1 MNNTFMTR
9 FTTFL
14 RRYLFGAVSIIVGVV
29 CLIAAGY
36 LWYERDE
43 LENRL
48 RERTEEG
55 QAMLAT
61 VMAGPILREELAAV
75 RQATRRIDDNL
86 VIETN
91 LSENLWYFYKF
102 EERTKIHLED
112 LHQLNI
118 PAIDNDSPYKLVSYS
133 LRGTGT
139 YAQIMAFL
147 QNVEAGPRLMIL
159 RSFSLT
165 RATSAT
171 ATPTDLDAIMG
182 TTGGKAPAPKDII
195 TLELT
200 LDMLAQK

>member
-1 MNNTFMTR
+1 MNNSFLTR
-9 FTTFL
+9 IGLFL
-14 RRYLFGAVSIIVGVV
+14 RRFLFGAVSIVGAVV
-29 CLIAAGY
+29 FLIAAGY
-36 LWYERDE
+36 LWYERDA

-61 VMAGPILREELAAV
+61 VMAGPILREELANV

-102 EERTKIHLED
+102 EERTKTHIED

-118 PAIDNDSPYKLVSYS
+118 PALDNDSPYKLVSYS
-133 LRGTGT
+133 LRATGT
-139 YAQIMAFL
+139 FTQVMAFL
-147 QNVEAGPRLMIL
+147 QNVEAGPRLIIL
-159 RSFSLT
+159 RSFNIARNT
-165 RATSAT
+165 P
-171 ATPTDLDAIMG
+171 ATPAPDPLGFEATPAA
-182 TTGGKAPAPKDII
+182 KAALKEAV

>member
-9 FTTFL
+9 FTVFL
-14 RRYLFGAVSIIVGVV
+14 RRFLFGAVSIIVGVI

-36 LWYERDE
+36 LWYERDD
-43 LENRL
+43 LESRL
-48 RERTEEG
+48 RERTDEG

-86 VIETN
+86 VVETN

-118 PAIDNDSPYKLVSYS
+118 PALDNDSPYKLVSYS

-139 YAQIMAFL
+139 YTQIMAFL
-147 QNVEAGPRLMIL
+147 QNVEAGPRLIVL

-165 RATSAT
+165 RAVAST
-171 ATPTDLDAIMG
+171 ATPTDLDVIMG
-182 TTGGKAPAPKDII
+182 NTGGKAPAPKDII

>member
-1 MNNTFMTR
+1 MNNSFLTQI
-9 FTTFL
+9 TTFL
-14 RRYLFGAVSIIVGVV
+14 RRFLFGAICGIVAVL
-29 CLIAAGY
+29 CLGAAAY
-36 LWYERDE
+36 LWYERDALE
-43 LENRL
+43 LRL

-61 VMAGPILREELAAV
+61 VMAGPILREELATV

-102 EERTKIHLED
+102 EERTKTHIED

-118 PAIDNDSPYKLVSYS
+118 PAVDNDSPYKLVSYS
-133 LRGTGT
+133 LRATGT
-139 YAQIMAFL
+139 FTQVMAFL
-147 QNVEAGPRLMIL
+147 QNVEAGPRLIIL
-159 RSFSLT
+159 RSFNIA
-165 RATSAT
+165 RN
-171 ATPTDLDAIMG
+171 TPAQGAVDP
-182 TTGGKAPAPKDII
+182 TGFEAPTPAAKAAKDSI